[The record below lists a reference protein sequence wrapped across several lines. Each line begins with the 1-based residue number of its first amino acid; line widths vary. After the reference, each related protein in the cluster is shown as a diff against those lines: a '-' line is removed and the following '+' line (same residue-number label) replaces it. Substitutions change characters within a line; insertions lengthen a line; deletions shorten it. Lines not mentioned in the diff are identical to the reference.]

1 MGANADT
8 AEDIVIIGAAEFICS
23 ALSHASHIVSFILFP
38 PLTLSPSLTH
48 PASPL
53 PLCSHFLRVPHCL
66 FHFVRMM
73 KSVDFSSGV
82 LFRKIFH
89 GIQNTFRKP
98 LGNGTPSVI

>member
-1 MGANADT
+1 MGANTNT
-8 AEDIVIIGAAEFICS
+8 AEDIVVTDAAEFICS
-23 ALSHASHIVSFILFP
+23 ALSHASHTVSFILFP

-48 PASPL
+48 PSSSL

-66 FHFVRMM
+66 FHFVCIVE
-73 KSVDFSSGV
+73 SIDFSSGT

-89 GIQNTFRKP
+89 GIRNIFRKP

>member
-1 MGANADT
+1 MGANTNT
-8 AEDIVIIGAAEFICS
+8 AEDIVVTDAAEFICS
-23 ALSHASHIVSFILFP
+23 ALSHASHTVSFILFP
-38 PLTLSPSLTH
+38 SLTH
-48 PASPL
+48 PSSSL

-73 KSVDFSSGV
+73 KSIDFSSGT

-89 GIQNTFRKP
+89 GIRNIFRKP